1 METFIQLVLKG
12 KTVVGLPQSLH
23 YNNKDYERSDAED
36 WMARV
41 KEEVGEE
48 LAREKIILTWRQQNS
63 FIKGQELYPLLN
75 NRSEYLDHFAQ
86 VKICI
91 SPDFSPT
98 LPSWLDLWWRRQS
111 GTRGKRRSTFC
122 FC

>member
-1 METFIQLVLKG
+1 MRTFIELVLKG

-48 LAREKIILTWRQQNS
+48 LAREMIILTWRQQNS
-63 FIKGQELYPLLN
+63 FIKGQKLYPLLD
-75 NRSEYLDHFAQ
+75 NRYINHVKKSIEFA
-86 VKICI
+86 VDILSMCCV
-91 SPDFSPT
+91 SVMTCS
-98 LPSWLDLWWRRQS
+98 
-111 GTRGKRRSTFC
+111 
-122 FC
+122 

>member
-12 KTVVGLPQSLH
+12 KTVVGMPQSLH

-63 FIKGQELYPLLN
+63 FIRGQTLYPLLD
-75 NRSEYLDHFAQ
+75 NRYTVLEHRINILL
-86 VKICI
+86 KI
-91 SPDFSPT
+91 
-98 LPSWLDLWWRRQS
+98 
-111 GTRGKRRSTFC
+111 FC
-122 FC
+122 QTCS

>member
-41 KEEVGEE
+41 REEVGEE
-48 LAREKIILTWRQQNS
+48 LAREKMILTWRQQDSLVN
-63 FIKGQELYPLLN
+63 GQRLYPLLN
-75 NRSEYLDHFAQ
+75 NR
-86 VKICI
+86 
-91 SPDFSPT
+91 
-98 LPSWLDLWWRRQS
+98 
-111 GTRGKRRSTFC
+111 
-122 FC
+122 